1 MVRAVGDES
10 IRPEPLV
17 FLDQRRRLGQI
28 PGCDGDVDDTLLIAN
43 DVRAEALA
51 CGFTLVGL
59 APAAPLPSE
68 PLREWLDAGYAA
80 GLGAIR
86 KRMEERLD
94 PARVVR
100 GARTV
105 LVFGVPYGRGD
116 DLVSPIARY
125 ARGRDYHYAH
135 RDRMKAM
142 RKRLLLLDPTIHT
155 YACVDAG
162 AAMEKAWGERAGL
175 GFIGKNGLLINRR
188 HGSYFTLSLMIL
200 NRAVDVY
207 DDPHPRLCGDCT
219 RCLSACPTNAF
230 PRPGVLDARRCLAY
244 QTVENHDPIPAE
256 LRPQLAGRVFGC
268 DVCQE
273 ACPWNERDLPPGDP
287 RQDPRPIA
295 QLTSAQLAAL
305 SPSEFAEL
313 AAGTPLIRAGYDGIR
328 RNACLALGAGNRQ
341 EALPLLERL
350 CEDASPAVMEAARWA
365 IEQLRIFSRP

>member
-1 MVRAVGDES
+1 VGD
-10 IRPEPLV
+10 ILLV
-17 FLDQRRRLGQI
+17 AD
-28 PGCDGDVDDTLLIAN
+28 
-43 DVRAEALA
+43 DVRKEALA

-59 APAAPLPSE
+59 APAAPLPAE

-86 KRMEERLD
+86 KRMDERLD

-100 GARTV
+100 GAKTV
-105 LVFGVPYGRGD
+105 LVFGIPYGRGD
-116 DLVSPIARY
+116 ALVSPIARY

-142 RKRLLLLDPTIHT
+142 RKRLLLLDSTIHT

-175 GFIGKNGLLINRR
+175 GFIGKNSLLINRR

-207 DDPHPRLCGDCT
+207 DEPHPRLCGDCT
-219 RCLSACPTNAF
+219 RCLSACPTRAF
-230 PRPGVLDARRCLAY
+230 PRPGVLDARLCLAY
-244 QTVENHDPIPAE
+244 QTVENREPVPDE

-273 ACPWNERDLPPGDP
+273 VCPWNQRDLPPGDP
-287 RQDPRPIA
+287 RQDPRPMA
-295 QLTSAQLAAL
+295 RLTPAELAAL
-305 SPSEFAEL
+305 SPTEFAEL
-313 AAGTPLIRAGYDGIR
+313 ATGTPLIRAGYEGIR
-328 RNACLALGAGNRQ
+328 RNACLSLGAGGNRG
-341 EALPLLERL
+341 ALPLLERL
-350 CEDASPAVMEAARWA
+350 CTDASPEVAQAARWA
-365 IEQLRIFSRP
+365 VGRIGRG